1 LHNKLQCESPYVNRR
16 VNVRLCLELWC
27 TWARKYSMVHKLESL
42 SWVVWKNVRDVYG
55 LWTMY
60 TLTFVKSYETF
71 MARFFIQETFEVYM
85 NSKISKGMIH
95 FNVQVMFH
103 ETMWDMYPFLNNV
116 GSVVTE
122 IIWKFDHKFM
132 DPNYVTTSIRRTI
145 RTFYDIIWIMI
156 V

>member
-1 LHNKLQCESPYVNRR
+1 
-16 VNVRLCLELWC
+16 
-27 TWARKYSMVHKLESL
+27 
-42 SWVVWKNVRDVYG
+42 
-55 LWTMY
+55 MY

-122 IIWKFDHKFM
+122 II
-132 DPNYVTTSIRRTI
+132 
-145 RTFYDIIWIMI
+145 
-156 V
+156 

>member
-1 LHNKLQCESPYVNRR
+1 
-16 VNVRLCLELWC
+16 
-27 TWARKYSMVHKLESL
+27 MVK
-42 SWVVWKNVRDVYG
+42 
-55 LWTMY
+55 
-60 TLTFVKSYETF
+60 
-71 MARFFIQETFEVYM
+71 FEVHM
-85 NSKISKGMIH
+85 NSKISKGMKH

-116 GSVVTE
+116 GSTVTG